1 MPKNDFSNQL
11 LPVSGLKPGASGRSF
26 PRERMLGWSLTKE
39 RENEE
44 REEVKERRGPEQ
56 TKAWR

>member
-44 REEVKERRGPEQ
+44 REEVKERRGPE
-56 TKAWR
+56 